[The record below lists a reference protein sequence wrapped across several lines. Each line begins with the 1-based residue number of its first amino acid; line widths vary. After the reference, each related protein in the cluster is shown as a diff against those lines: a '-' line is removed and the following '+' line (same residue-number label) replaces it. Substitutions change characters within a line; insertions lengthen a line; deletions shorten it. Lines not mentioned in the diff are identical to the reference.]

1 MDRDYRVLGKLEEVI
16 KVHNELVG
24 HIKHLSEWQTQSI
37 QKQQIDAMKEV
48 VAHAYSK
55 ATAYSNVIIIAG
67 YVALFSIWSV
77 MRDKLPGKAMFVVAL
92 LITLSAA
99 LFVLFEVF
107 KMVASGIYFR
117 KITKSL
123 EGVGGPELISKIQQ
137 EGKRFELSVARV
149 WIFVLVPT
157 LFFGLAALGVLVYY
171 FLVGIFKS
179 GGLSGAVL

>member
-1 MDRDYRVLGKLEEVI
+1 MEMDRGKLEEI
-16 KVHNELVG
+16 IRGHNELAGQV
-24 HIKHLSEWQTQSI
+24 KRLSEWQAQSI
-37 QKQQIDAMKEV
+37 QKQQIDALKEI

-77 MRDKLPGKAMFVVAL
+77 TRDKLPVKAMFVVAL

-137 EGKRFELSVARV
+137 QSKGFELRVARV

-157 LFFGLAALGVLVYY
+157 LLFGLSALGVLVYY
-171 FLVGIFKS
+171 FIVSIFK
-179 GGLSGAVL
+179 